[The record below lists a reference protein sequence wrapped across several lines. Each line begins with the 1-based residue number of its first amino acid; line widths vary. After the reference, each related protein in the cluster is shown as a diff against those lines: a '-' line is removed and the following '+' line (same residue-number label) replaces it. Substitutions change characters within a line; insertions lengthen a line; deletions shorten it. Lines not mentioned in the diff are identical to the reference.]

1 MLPQMHKGVSMTF
14 KSNLTI
20 DDIARE
26 LGVSKTTVSRAISG
40 KGRISAAT
48 RERVQSYI
56 ELHNYRPS
64 AAAKSLAESR
74 TYNLALVLPRDF
86 INLDIPFYRR
96 SMSAICDEAFFH
108 DYNVMVC
115 LSTDQDHT
123 ALVRTLD
130 YRKVDG
136 VVLTRTVENDELLEI
151 LTSRGIPFATLG
163 SLPARNQG
171 SAMVET
177 DHDQISGCR
186 EFIRMFLEKSGE
198 KVALLGNDLNYV
210 VNQSRMTGFRQA
222 CMDLN
227 RSMENTCVRMG
238 INDQEGCTAAVQ
250 ELLRSGIRRFVCMD
264 EDLCIRTWKALKNS
278 GLSIPEDAE
287 LISLS
292 DSDLLARPDI
302 SITAL
307 NFDPEELARSACREL
322 IKALRDQ
329 PYDPKPLL
337 GYKINMRNST
347 R

>member
-1 MLPQMHKGVSMTF
+1 MTV

-48 RERVQSYI
+48 REKVQAYI

-86 INLDIPFYRR
+86 IKLDIPFYRT

-123 ALVRTLD
+123 ALTRTLD

-136 VVLTRTVENDELLEI
+136 VILTRTVENDALLEI

-171 SAMVET
+171 AALVES
-177 DHDQISGCR
+177 DHDQIKGCR
-186 EFIRMFLEKSGE
+186 ELIRLFLEKSSA

-222 CMDLN
+222 CMDLG
-227 RSMENTCVRMG
+227 RTLEDTTVRMG
-238 INDQEGCTAAVQ
+238 INGQAACTAAVQ
-250 ELLRSGIRRFVCMD
+250 ELLGAGIRRFVCMD
-264 EDLCIRTWKALKNS
+264 EDVCIRTFTVLRGN
-278 GLSIPEDAE
+278 GLSIPTDAE

-292 DSDLLARPDI
+292 DSELLARPDI
-302 SITAL
+302 AVSAL
-307 NFDPEELARSACREL
+307 NFDPAELARSACREL
-322 IKALRDQ
+322 IKALSDQ

-337 GYKINMRNST
+337 GYEINMRSSI